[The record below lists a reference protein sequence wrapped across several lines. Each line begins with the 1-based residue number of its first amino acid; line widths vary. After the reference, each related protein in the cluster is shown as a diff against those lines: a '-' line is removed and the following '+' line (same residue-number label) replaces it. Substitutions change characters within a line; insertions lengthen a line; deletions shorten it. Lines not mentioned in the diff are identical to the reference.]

1 MTDKLRNW
9 MFMALMVLC
18 IGGLLTACDKKDDE
32 ENQSENSNKQ
42 QNNNASMEMSDM
54 ENFIEMSLKMEKMR
68 LLFTRFCSNNY
79 EGDLLAGAGDKSDPT
94 EMYKLLEEML
104 DNKEKYL
111 KAVKRLDQQ
120 GLFDHATT
128 RGVWSVGWD
137 MIYYGWGVTAHNR
150 EQDILDVLNNSKI
163 MGNEEQMRDLFN
175 KSSYKK
181 GETDYKKWF
190 TNLINHKYTNAC
202 PRIYQEWFHDGG
214 NVSKYSDGPGVQT
227 FYDYVDK
234 HHEGNGNP
242 IHQDAYRVGVEQ
254 ALKAANFNVAVWD
267 AATGGV
273 VGKWQDVNTII
284 EETKRL
290 REKIRKGTATAKDYR
305 RFVAGL
311 GGVWTKQKLGEFIGE
326 DLGVENGVVDA
337 MVGETEDWLID
348 KAMEENTDDAT
359 AKANN
364 EAIVKAKNTE
374 TEEANK
380 PAVVIVYKEDGGLTV
395 APTDKNGNA
404 TIPMKPEKATVTTV
418 TKGGKTAK
426 QPADVKPGVQEME
439 LELTPQADK
448 YDWDIEFDPEEL
460 VVEAEGDQRVVTVI
474 TMYKNIKASTGADWI
489 DVEVN
494 GYNVHLDIKENT
506 TAKERKGTIYIY
518 ASDDGKNVLKTATYE
533 VTQLPY
539 DDKND
544 GLGFMNF
551 SKLRI
556 EKITGSGLTGTMNY
570 IWKGNTQFDN
580 DELTITRVS
589 ETVYKVSARRAD
601 NQHIYMNEEE
611 PEPNPNCYVY
621 PDRPYGDY
629 YDLKFT
635 IEAASPSI
643 MFDKNNFRLTDLS
656 VKGYCK
662 YIDAT
667 GRDDYLEFNCYYSGL
682 GIQDPM
688 GYEDSNYKQAIMDT
702 DNQDGEFYD
711 YDKGE
716 RVGGKYPFYVKYT
729 ATSKW
734 VSPIY
739 GKDEQGHSVIINY
752 EPEEAKTDKETT
764 ETYDINLMIKLRWD

>member
-120 GLFDHATT
+120 GFFDHATT

-202 PRIYQEWFHDGG
+202 PQIYQEWYEDGG
-214 NVSKYSDGPGVQT
+214 GVSIYTNGPGVQT

-290 REKIRKGTATAKDYR
+290 RDKIRKGTATAKDYR

-337 MVGETEDWLID
+337 IVGETEDWLID

-380 PAVVIVYKEDGGLTV
+380 PAVVIVYKEDGLWKRRSSPSS
-395 APTDKNGNA
+395 AHRGNA
-404 TIPMKPEKATVTTV
+404 HAGRSRLRTGDGT
-418 TKGGKTAK
+418 
-426 QPADVKPGVQEME
+426 GV
-439 LELTPQADK
+439 D
-448 YDWDIEFDPEEL
+448 
-460 VVEAEGDQRVVTVI
+460 
-474 TMYKNIKASTGADWI
+474 ASRRQ
-489 DVEVN
+489 V
-494 GYNVHLDIKENT
+494 
-506 TAKERKGTIYIY
+506 R
-518 ASDDGKNVLKTATYE
+518 
-533 VTQLPY
+533 
-539 DDKND
+539 
-544 GLGFMNF
+544 LG
-551 SKLRI
+551 
-556 EKITGSGLTGTMNY
+556 
-570 IWKGNTQFDN
+570 
-580 DELTITRVS
+580 
-589 ETVYKVSARRAD
+589 
-601 NQHIYMNEEE
+601 H
-611 PEPNPNCYVY
+611 
-621 PDRPYGDY
+621 
-629 YDLKFT
+629 
-635 IEAASPSI
+635 
-643 MFDKNNFRLTDLS
+643 
-656 VKGYCK
+656 
-662 YIDAT
+662 
-667 GRDDYLEFNCYYSGL
+667 
-682 GIQDPM
+682 
-688 GYEDSNYKQAIMDT
+688 
-702 DNQDGEFYD
+702 
-711 YDKGE
+711 
-716 RVGGKYPFYVKYT
+716 
-729 ATSKW
+729 
-734 VSPIY
+734 
-739 GKDEQGHSVIINY
+739 
-752 EPEEAKTDKETT
+752 
-764 ETYDINLMIKLRWD
+764 